1 MTKLCIYLS
10 LFILFVSCKNSEE
23 VNEELM
29 PIVNETQ
36 KDKNIKIISY
46 QNGSIKY
53 KQTYNNL
60 SELHGEWI
68 HYRANGNIIQIGNY
82 ENNIPSGK
90 WITYNE
96 DGTIKKEDIIIIDT
110 DCVDMVALWSAED
123 ISKKI
128 GKDKKWVFFNYTFP
142 LWDKPSNNNATKIGE
157 LRVMSYSEILD
168 RSDDFYY
175 VLSTNKK
182 QKGWVNKA
190 DVKTISR
197 KNRKTNALCE

>member
-10 LFILFVSCKNSEE
+10 LFILFVSCKNSED

-60 SELHGEWI
+60 GELHGEWI

-90 WITYNE
+90 WTTYNE

-142 LWDKPSNNNATKIGE
+142 LWDKPSINSATKIGE

>member
-10 LFILFVSCKNSEE
+10 IFIIFFSCKKSEE
-23 VNEELM
+23 ISQELP
-29 PIVNETQ
+29 PILYEVQNN
-36 KDKNIKIISY
+36 KNIKNIYY

-53 KQTYNNL
+53 KQRYNNL
-60 SELHGEWI
+60 GELHGEWI
-68 HYRANGNIIQIGNY
+68 YYRENGDIIQEGDYQNNVAIGN
-82 ENNIPSGK
+82 
-90 WITYNE
+90 WTTYNV
-96 DGTIKKEDIIIIDT
+96 DGTVKKEEFLVIDSN
-110 DCVDMVALWSAED
+110 CVDMVALWSAED

-128 GKDKKWVFFNYTFP
+128 GRDKKWVFFNYTFP
-142 LWDKPSNNNATKIGE
+142 LWDIPSNNNATKIGE

-182 QKGWVNKA
+182 QKGWVNKK

>member
-23 VNEELM
+23 ANKELM
-29 PIVNETQ
+29 HIINENQ
-36 KDKNIKIISY
+36 KDKNIKIILY
-46 QNGSIKY
+46 ENGSIKY
-53 KQTYNNL
+53 KQRYNDL
-60 SELHGEWI
+60 DELHGEWI
-68 HYRANGNIIQIGNY
+68 HYRANGNVIQIGNY
-82 ENNIPSGK
+82 DNNIPSGK
-90 WITYNE
+90 WTTYNE
-96 DGTIKKEDIIIIDT
+96 DGTIKNEEIIIIDT

-128 GKDKKWVFFNYTFP
+128 GKNKKWVFFNYTFP